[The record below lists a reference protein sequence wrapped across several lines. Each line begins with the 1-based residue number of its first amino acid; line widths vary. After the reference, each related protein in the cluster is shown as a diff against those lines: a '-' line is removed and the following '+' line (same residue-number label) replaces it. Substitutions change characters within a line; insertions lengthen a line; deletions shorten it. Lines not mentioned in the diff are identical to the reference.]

1 MKQTIFFIVSVI
13 VFIGCEA
20 EKKNETKT
28 NEVSSSSNFV
38 ESNVAS
44 QRGTISETVTEQ
56 TLKMVALPVIK
67 NGDCPGFYISPRN
80 KYCIPVEGAPAIH
93 PRQRGLPCPSGWSPQ
108 FAYCVAGPN
117 AAAIIPQIS
126 ACPVGWS
133 PQHSYCVAG
142 NNAPALIFR
151 IRGFPCPP
159 RWSPEQR
166 YCVAGPDAPS
176 AVYKRK
182 DYYCPLGWFEQNEY
196 CIK

>member
-80 KYCIPVEGAPAIH
+80 KYCIPVEGAPAIY
-93 PRQRGLPCPSGWSPQ
+93 PRKRGFPCPSGWSPQ
-108 FAYCVAGPN
+108 FSYCVAGPN
-117 AAAIIPQIS
+117 AAAIISQSS
-126 ACPVGWS
+126 ACPEGWS
-133 PQHSYCVAG
+133 PQHNYCVAG
-142 NNAPALIFR
+142 NNARELIPS
-151 IRGFPCPP
+151 IKGRGCPP
-159 RWSPEQR
+159 GWSPELR
-166 YCVAGPDAPS
+166 YCKAGQDAPS
-176 AVYKRK
+176 VVHKRK
-182 DYYCPLGWFEQNEY
+182 DYYCPLGWSEQNQY
-196 CIK
+196 CLK